1 MKHIFLIFTTL
12 IFTLFAKTAI
22 AADPFT
28 VIGIPV
34 DATGQ
39 TPIEAQTLAI
49 QDGQVRAAQAIIER
63 VTLSSERQS
72 RPLAPIEIDVAAK
85 MIRALEIANE
95 KRSNNRY
102 LGDITVAFNPSEVQ
116 KYLRANGLNMVTTQ
130 ARTRLVVPVLDNQPL
145 WDLNPWSV
153 VWQDGRYRHALTPIT
168 SVPLGQGNDGILT
181 MADINSLN
189 ISALKGL
196 GSQFGADQILLVRSS
211 ETLGGLVTAEVTDI
225 ALDSGS
231 KQDFG
236 RVSAADFQD
245 LANQVVNRLETDWKQ
260 ASAST
265 AENSVSM
272 VVSVL
277 YQSHSEWLRLKE
289 AINGSAQIQ
298 DARLDALSK
307 DGALMTVTYGGD
319 INRLKNE
326 LSFKGVDVRND
337 PKLGVIFGRTG
348 RF

>member
-1 MKHIFLIFTTL
+1 MKHIFRIFVALILTL
-12 IFTLFAKTAI
+12 IAKAAI

-39 TPIEAQTLAI
+39 TTIEAQTLAI

-63 VTLSSERQS
+63 VTLSNERQA
-72 RPLAPIEIDVAAK
+72 RPLTPIEIDVAAK

-95 KRSNNRY
+95 KRSSNRY
-102 LGDITVAFNPSEVQ
+102 LGDISVAFNPSEVQ
-116 KYLRANGLNMVTTQ
+116 KYLLANGLNMVTTQ
-130 ARTRLVVPVLDNQPL
+130 ARTRLVLPVLDNQPL
-145 WDLNPWSV
+145 WDLNPWSI

-168 SVPLGQGNDGILT
+168 SVPLGQGNDGVLSIS
-181 MADINSLN
+181 DINSLN
-189 ISALKGL
+189 IGRLKGL
-196 GSQFGADQILLVRSS
+196 GSQFGVEQILLVRSS
-211 ETLGGLVTAEVTDI
+211 ETLGGLVTAQVTDI
-225 ALDSGS
+225 ALDSGA
-231 KQDFG
+231 KQDLG
-236 RVSAADFQD
+236 QVSGADFQD
-245 LANQVVNRLETDWKQ
+245 LANQIVNRLEADWKQ

-265 AENSVSM
+265 AENSIST

-277 YQSHSEWLRLKE
+277 YQSHNEWLNLKE

-307 DGALMTVTYGGD
+307 DGALMTITYGGD
-319 INRLKNE
+319 INRLRKE

-337 PKLGVIFGRTG
+337 PGLGVVLARTG
-348 RF
+348 RY